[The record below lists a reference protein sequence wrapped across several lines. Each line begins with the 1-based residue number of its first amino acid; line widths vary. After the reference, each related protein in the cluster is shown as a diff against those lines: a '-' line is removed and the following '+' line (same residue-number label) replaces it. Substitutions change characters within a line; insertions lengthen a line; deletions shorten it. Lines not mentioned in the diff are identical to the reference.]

1 LNLRD
6 VEFCRGGRAGAEPSV
21 KPLRPAEVELLPTCD
36 PKRCQA
42 NSDRQGRENKL
53 ERAASGRWRR
63 GFHIHD
69 FKTDCRMDECDLES
83 MTVQELIELR
93 NRVDEAIRAE
103 IARDRRAR
111 EARKTVPGEVAPV
124 IDLERERDAWAARRK

>member
-1 LNLRD
+1 
-6 VEFCRGGRAGAEPSV
+6 
-21 KPLRPAEVELLPTCD
+21 
-36 PKRCQA
+36 
-42 NSDRQGRENKL
+42 
-53 ERAASGRWRR
+53 
-63 GFHIHD
+63 
-69 FKTDCRMDECDLES
+69 MDECDLES